1 MGGFLYL
8 MLIERKRM
16 QVGDKR
22 AEEEGCQTALQLCY
36 RGTERKRE
44 ETGGNC
50 RMESNEQQCVGTT
63 GSISVK
69 QAFQKALMAEGK
81 MKQKSKQVHVRCFA
95 L

>member
-1 MGGFLYL
+1 
-8 MLIERKRM
+8 M

-22 AEEEGCQTALQLCY
+22 GKEEGCQTTLQLCY
-36 RGTERKRE
+36 RGGERKRE
-44 ETGGNC
+44 ETEGNC
-50 RMESNEQQCVGTT
+50 RMESSKQQCVGTT

-81 MKQKSKQVHVRCFA
+81 IKQQSKQVHVRCFA

>member
-1 MGGFLYL
+1 M
-8 MLIERKRM
+8 IREERRRDAKQRSSSAT
-16 QVGDKR
+16 V
-22 AEEEGCQTALQLCY
+22 EEKE
-36 RGTERKRE
+36 KRE

-50 RMESNEQQCVGTT
+50 RMESSKQQCVGTT

-81 MKQKSKQVHVRCFA
+81 MKQQSKQVHVRCYA